1 MSIRFKVILPY
12 LVLTLFIA
20 VTGAYVVTRLVSNSL
35 SERLTNQLL
44 EAGRVV
50 SDTMVRQ
57 ELKQV
62 DDVRLV
68 AYTSGVGEALRDG
81 DAERLSDLA
90 VRAASG
96 ANIESLLLFDGQG
109 REMFHAIKQADGS
122 IDDASRPGQAT
133 TFPFVLALLEENNPD
148 SFPKRVLATDTIDK
162 RYYYL
167 TAIPV
172 VLNGQVVGVAVIGTS
187 LNRSRPTA

>member
-90 VRAASG
+90 VRASGG
-96 ANIESLLLFDGQG
+96 ANIESLLLFDGHG
-109 REMFHAIKQADGS
+109 
-122 IDDASRPGQAT
+122 
-133 TFPFVLALLEENNPD
+133 
-148 SFPKRVLATDTIDK
+148 
-162 RYYYL
+162 
-167 TAIPV
+167 
-172 VLNGQVVGVAVIGTS
+172 
-187 LNRSRPTA
+187 